1 MMFKALYPVLLL
13 AMGGAD
19 PYTLGN
25 PHSVRPTHLALDLTL
40 DFKKK
45 VVHGVCDLTLR
56 YETDSPVAQLDLD
69 TQGLTIEKVL
79 DADTS
84 EGLRFV
90 LEPQVPFLGRRLRIT
105 LPSRRPRTV
114 RVVYETGP
122 DATALQWLEPRQTTS
137 GKLPFLLTQ
146 SEPTHARSWIPCID
160 SPDARVSYEAVV
172 HVPPGMSGVM
182 SAEHLHHEPDKG
194 IFRFRMPQ
202 TIPTYLIALA
212 AGEIAFKPL
221 GERTGVYAEPG
232 VVEKAAWELADM
244 ERMLRA
250 AEALYG
256 PYAWGRWDAIVL
268 PPSFPFGGMENPRIT
283 FATPTVIAGDRSL
296 VSVMAHE
303 LAHSWS
309 GNLVTNATWGDIWLN
324 EGITTYIENRIL
336 ESVYGKEFAEMD
348 LLLSER
354 QLRRVVDDPAT
365 PRDDTR
371 LFADVDEPDPEK
383 GPPSAI
389 AYDKGAAF
397 LHVLEE
403 RFGRARFDPFLRRYF
418 ERNAFTSMTTAR
430 FLELLKSDV
439 FQGDERAWQAVHV
452 EEWVYGRGLPGNM
465 VVPASKRFERTREA
479 AKVFA
484 ASGALEGV
492 RADWVTA
499 EWLDFLGSLP
509 RTLGRERMAEL
520 DRRFHLSSAHNS
532 EVLFA
537 WLQLA
542 VRNTYQPAFPALESF
557 LTRQGR
563 LKFVAPLYAAMEANP
578 ATRDLAG
585 RIYAKARPGYHPI
598 TVAALDPIVQGGA
611 VSRPPGTPSRSPK

>member
-1 MMFKALYPVLLL
+1 MMFKALYPALLL
-13 AMGGAD
+13 AVAGTD

-25 PHSVRPTHLALDLTL
+25 PLSVRPTHLALDLTL
-40 DFKKK
+40 DFQKK
-45 VVHGVCDLTLR
+45 VVRGVCDLTLR
-56 YETDSPVAQLDLD
+56 YETESPVTQLDLD

-79 DADTS
+79 DAETK

-90 LEPQVPFLGRRLRIT
+90 LEPPVQFLGRRLRIT
-105 LPSRRPRTV
+105 VPSRRPRTV

-122 DATALQWLEPRQTTS
+122 DATALQWLEARQTTS

-146 SEPTHARSWIPCID
+146 SEPTHARSWIPCLD
-160 SPDARVSYEAVV
+160 SPGVRVSYDAVV
-172 HVPPGMSGVM
+172 HVPSGMNVVM
-182 SAEHLHHEPDKG
+182 SAEHLRHEPEKG

-212 AGEIAFKPL
+212 AGEMAFKPV

-244 ERMLRA
+244 ESMLRA

-324 EGITTYIENRIL
+324 EGFTSYIENRIL

-348 LLLSER
+348 LLLGQR
-354 QLRRVVDDPAT
+354 PLRRMVENPAT
-365 PRDDTR
+365 PPDDTR
-371 LFADVDEPDPEK
+371 LVAEVDRQDPES
-383 GPPSAI
+383 GPPASI
-389 AYDKGAAF
+389 AYEKGASF
-397 LHVLEE
+397 LHVLEQ
-403 RFGRARFDPFLRRYF
+403 RFGRARFDAFLRRYF

-430 FLELLKSDV
+430 FLELLKSEL
-439 FQGDERAWQAVHV
+439 FQGDESAWQAVRV
-452 EEWVYGRGLPGNM
+452 EEWVYGRGLPDNM
-465 VVPASKRFERTREA
+465 VVPSSKRFEKTREA
-479 AKVFA
+479 AKTFTE
-484 ASGALEGV
+484 SGSLAGV

-520 DRRFHLSSAHNS
+520 DRRFHLSEAHNS

-542 VRNTYQPAFPALESF
+542 VRNTYEPAFAALESF

-563 LKFVAPLYAAMEANP
+563 LKFVAPLYAAMEANT
-578 ATRDLAG
+578 ATRARAG
-585 RIYAKARPGYHPI
+585 RIYTKARPGYHPI
-598 TVAALDPIVQGGA
+598 TVAALDAIVH
-611 VSRPPGTPSRSPK
+611 